1 MFDPLPSFMKNSC
14 YLHDM
19 ANLQVRNFPDDLHA
33 QLRRHARAR
42 NRSMSAVV
50 LSAVER
56 ELARGAWRERLAQRP
71 TTDLGVDAASL
82 LAEERAARDA
92 EAG

>member
-1 MFDPLPSFMKNSC
+1 MKSAC
-14 YLHDM
+14 YIHDM
-19 ANLQVRNFPDDLHA
+19 ANLQVRNFPDELHA
-33 QLRRHARAR
+33 RLRHHAREH

-71 TTDLGVDAASL
+71 PTDLDVDAAAL
-82 LAEERAARDA
+82 VAEERAFRDV
-92 EAG
+92 ETE